1 MKSPEDYDKDLQRIE
16 RLLQEKEKRMQVPQS
31 NSENYS
37 KNAKLYKTVKHQ
49 PENSGNLLQKK
60 VILGLKL
67 FGLAVATIVAVR
79 IASIVAG
86 IVIAGVLTFIA
97 YKMFFHSEK

>member
-49 PENSGNLLQKK
+49 PENSGKLLQKK

-86 IVIAGVLTFIA
+86 IVIVGVLTFIA
-97 YKMFFHSEK
+97 YKMFFNSEK

>member
-1 MKSPEDYDKDLQRIE
+1 MKSPEDYDKDIQRIE
-16 RLLQEKEKRMQVPQS
+16 RLLQQKEQKMGASQS
-31 NSENYS
+31 NPENYS
-37 KNAKLYKTVKHQ
+37 EDAKLYKTVKHQ

-86 IVIAGVLTFIA
+86 IVIVGVLTFIA
-97 YKMFFHSEK
+97 YKMFFNSEK

>member
-1 MKSPEDYDKDLQRIE
+1 MKSPEDYDKEMQRIQ

-31 NSENYS
+31 NPENYS
-37 KNAKLYKTVKHQ
+37 QDAKLYKTVKHQ
-49 PENSGNLLQKK
+49 PENSGNLSQKK
-60 VILGLKL
+60 VILVFKL

-86 IVIAGVLTFIA
+86 IVIVGALTFIA
-97 YKMFFHSEK
+97 YKMFFQSEN